1 VALRLNAKR
10 GGELLGN
17 YIYCTATASS
27 HTMAD
32 ICWFSVNLVAE
43 MV

>member
-1 VALRLNAKR
+1 VALRLNAQR

-17 YIYCTATASS
+17 YNLCTATASS
-27 HTMAD
+27 HTLAD
-32 ICWFSVNLVAE
+32 IRWLSANLVAE